1 MSVILK
7 AFRGATMDEPLQA
20 YDRNSVPLAGVYL
33 DSDTLSGFIFPA
45 SGGQATALSIAPT
58 VSWIS
63 SAAGTF
69 RIVLTPA
76 NTTAMPAGS
85 YWVEAKAT
93 RGTSV
98 AELARVQLTV
108 YDSAS
113 SYTPPVPS
121 AVTSQ
126 AVFANLT
133 TIYCTDEDIAVRAS
147 SDFLTLAIE
156 SQRLAYGTDG
166 AFSSSDA
173 WTLTSASNDFEAQ
186 GVSTGHV
193 CQLKTPKGNFGGAGN
208 MLAVSAISGSSLT
221 LRRLG
226 MAANAGLAPAP
237 STGLAGVEF
246 AVYTLGPQAEL
257 ASWELNRRY
266 QIDAELPGRSP
277 TDLHELRDLRQAC
290 VLWVLTQ
297 RLSASLTGQADSSW
311 MLKLKN
317 YRDELSSTMERL
329 QLRWGVANA
338 VEPTTTWMSTRIV
351 RG

>member
-1 MSVILK
+1 MSIILK
-7 AFRGATMDEPLQA
+7 ATRGAEMSKDLQA
-20 YDRNSVPLAGVYL
+20 YDDTGAKMIGVYL
-33 DSDTLSGFIFPA
+33 DSDTLAGKVFPA
-45 SGGQATALSIAPT
+45 SGGPASALAITPT
-58 VSWIS
+58 VTWIS
-63 SAAGTF
+63 SADGTF
-69 RIVLTPA
+69 RIVITPA
-76 NTTAMPAGS
+76 DTLALSAGS
-85 YWVEAKAT
+85 YWIEARAT
-93 RGTSV
+93 RDSSI
-98 AELARVQLTV
+98 AELIRAQLTV
-108 YDSAS
+108 YDSADT
-113 SYTPPVPS
+113 YAPPTPS

-133 TIYCTDEDIAVRAS
+133 TVYCTDEDIAVRAS

-156 SQRLAYGTDG
+156 SQKLAYGTDG
-166 AFSSSDA
+166 AFSTSDA
-173 WTLTSASNDFEAQ
+173 WTLTSASNDFAAQ

-193 CQLKTPKGNFGGAGN
+193 CKLGYPKGNFGGAGN
-208 MLAVSAISGSSLT
+208 MLAVSAIHGSSLT

-237 STGLAGVEF
+237 STGLVGVEF
-246 AVYTLGPQAEL
+246 TVYTLGPQAEL